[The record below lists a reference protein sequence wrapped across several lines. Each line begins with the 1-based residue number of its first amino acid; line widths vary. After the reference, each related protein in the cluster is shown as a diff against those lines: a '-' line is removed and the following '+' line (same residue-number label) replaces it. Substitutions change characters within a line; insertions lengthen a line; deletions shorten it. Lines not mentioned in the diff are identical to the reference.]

1 MDFDSY
7 TNVVVTVAVELVNT
21 LTPGERR
28 GRAYAAPEGA
38 ERTAAITEILR
49 LGDRPVRD
57 VSPAD
62 ADRLTALAERLRVV
76 FDAMAGDDADT
87 AAHQVNRLLAETE
100 ARPRLE
106 RHDGQPWHV
115 HFHAADDSIAA
126 DLAADSATGLALLLG
141 GDSRDRLGVCTAP
154 RCDRVYVDASRNG
167 TRRFC
172 STACQNR
179 VKAASFRA
187 RHGTPTPFA

>member
-7 TNVVVTVAVELVNT
+7 ANVVVTVAVELVNT

-38 ERTAAITEILR
+38 ERAAAIAEILR
-49 LGDRPVRD
+49 LGDRPIRD

-87 AAHQVNRLLAETE
+87 AAHQVNRLLAETQ

-187 RHGTPTPFA
+187 RHTPRT